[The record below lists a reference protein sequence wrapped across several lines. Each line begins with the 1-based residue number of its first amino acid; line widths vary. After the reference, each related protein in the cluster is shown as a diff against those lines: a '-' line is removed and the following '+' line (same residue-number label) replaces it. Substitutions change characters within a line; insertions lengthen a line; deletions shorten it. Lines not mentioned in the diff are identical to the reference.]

1 MSSLLPSRKP
11 RCRESYLVFG
21 APRFDSGTIAEV
33 VAALETGW
41 VGTGPRVVRFQEM
54 LRNYLGSEEAVAVHS
69 CTAALHLSLRAAG
82 IGEGDEVITTAMTF
96 CATAN
101 AIVHTGARPVL
112 VDCDRK
118 TQLIDIDRIS
128 QAITPR
134 TRAIIPVHL
143 AGRPCDMDAI
153 SAMAGKHNLIVI
165 EDAAHALEA
174 QWRGRKIGTISPVTC
189 FSFYA
194 TKNITTGEG
203 GLIATNDGALA
214 RRVRMLALHG
224 LSSDAWQRFSG
235 RGYRH
240 YEVLEAGFKY
250 NMMDLQAAIGI
261 GQFAHVDEWLA
272 RREEIWRRYD
282 AAFAQTSLG
291 TPPPPEPDTVHARH
305 LYTVMIDREACGV
318 SRDETLS
325 LLHEF
330 GIGAGVHYIGVHL
343 QPFYASTFGYRP
355 EDLPNATWI
364 SERTLSIP
372 LSPHMSDED
381 VDDVIAALL
390 WIAEGAPS

>member
-1 MSSLLPSRKP
+1 MTSPLPSRKP
-11 RCRESYLVFG
+11 RCRDSYLVFG
-21 APRFDSGTIAEV
+21 APRFDSDTIAEV

-41 VGTGPRVVRFQEM
+41 VGTGPRVGRFQEM
-54 LRNYLGSEEAVAVHS
+54 LRDYLGSDEAVAVHS
-69 CTAALHLSLRAAG
+69 CTAALHLSLLAAG
-82 IGEGDEVITTAMTF
+82 IGQGDEVITTAMTF

-101 AIVHTGARPVL
+101 AIVHAGARPVL

-118 TQLIDIDRIS
+118 TQLIDIERIS

-153 SAMAGKHNLIVI
+153 TALAGKHNLMVI

-174 QWRGRKIGTISPVTC
+174 QWRGRKIGTISAVTC

-203 GLIATNDGALA
+203 GLIATNDAALA

-224 LSSDAWQRFSG
+224 LSSDAWQRFSDN
-235 RGYRH
+235 GYRH

-261 GQFAHVDEWLA
+261 GQLAHVDEWLA

-282 AAFAQTSLG
+282 VAFAGTGLG

-305 LYTVMIDREACGV
+305 LYTVMIDRDACGV
-318 SRDETLS
+318 SRDEALS
-325 LLHEF
+325 LLHEL

-343 QPFYASTFGYRP
+343 QPFYASRFGYQP

-364 SERTLSIP
+364 SERTLSVP